1 MVFIMRSHTLAPHGT
16 SDTPGE
22 RGLYRHLSS
31 LVGRALLYVISALTL
46 VSLVPATS
54 FALSSDTS
62 SQTINVATWNMKFDN
77 KQSVTTGVKQILAS
91 ADVVGLQ
98 EVHKTAQRN
107 RIKKLICSSCEY
119 AGYLPSY
126 HKDKT
131 GPASTP
137 IVWNRSKFSLVGK
150 GHYQK
155 VTTSTKLHGKN
166 IRAKYITWVRLH
178 DKLTGREF
186 YVVNTHFVR
195 SVEYAGAPGGNT
207 RLNTR
212 YQQHM
217 AKLVALLTKL
227 QASDI
232 PIFVTGDFAVGY
244 REDAAVQTSYFP
256 YASLRPLGVYSNW
269 ELTAA
274 DNYIPIPGTY
284 SYHSNINNTDV
295 SRLIDYVMI
304 WQRDDTQ
311 PLMTDV
317 ANDTYGSDHHPVFL
331 SVTLTTPATD
341 PYPLDPPSN

>member
-1 MVFIMRSHTLAPHGT
+1 MALNMHSNTSSSHAVSSTFIARQ
-16 SDTPGE
+16 
-22 RGLYRHLSS
+22 LYCQFSS
-31 LVGRALLYVISALTL
+31 LAERVLLYVISIVSI
-46 VSLVPATS
+46 VSLVPTTS
-54 FALSSDTS
+54 FALADDTS
-62 SQTINVATWNMKFDN
+62 SQMINVATWNMKFDN

-91 ADVVGLQ
+91 ADIVGLQ
-98 EVHKTAQRN
+98 EVHKTTQRN
-107 RIKKLICSSCEY
+107 RIKKLICSSCAY

-155 VTTSTKLHGKN
+155 VTTSTKVHGKN

-195 SVEYAGAPGGNT
+195 GVEYAGVPGGST
-207 RLNTR
+207 RLNSR

-232 PIFVTGDFAVGY
+232 PIFVTGDFAAGY

-256 YASLRPLGVYSNW
+256 YASLRPLGIYSNW
-269 ELTAA
+269 ELTAI

-284 SYHSNINNTDV
+284 TYHSNIYNTDV
-295 SRLIDYVMI
+295 SRLIDYVMV
-304 WQRDDTQ
+304 WRRDDTE
-311 PLMTDV
+311 PLMTNV
-317 ANDTYGSDHHPVFL
+317 ADSTYGSDHLPVFM
-331 SVTLTTPATD
+331 SVAFTTPPTD
-341 PYPLDPPSN
+341 